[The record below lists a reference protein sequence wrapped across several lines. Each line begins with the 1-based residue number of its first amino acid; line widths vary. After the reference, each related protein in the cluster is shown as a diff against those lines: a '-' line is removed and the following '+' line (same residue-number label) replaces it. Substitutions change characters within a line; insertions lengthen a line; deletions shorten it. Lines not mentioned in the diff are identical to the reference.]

1 MSYLKERILKDG
13 VIFPNNVL
21 KIDSFLNQQIDPK
34 VMREIVQEIYAYY
47 KDEKI
52 TKVLTIE
59 ASGIAPAIMVA
70 AQFDVPMLFAKKAKA
85 ATLQKDQVYETKVYS
100 YTKGTTSNVVVS
112 KQYLNP
118 QDRVLIID
126 DFLANG
132 EAALG
137 LIDLVDQAG
146 AQVVGLG
153 ICVEKS
159 FQKGRK
165 RLDEAG
171 VKVYSMARIAE
182 INSDRQEIIFAQGH

>member
-1 MSYLKERILKDG
+1 
-13 VIFPNNVL
+13 
-21 KIDSFLNQQIDPK
+21 
-34 VMREIVQEIYAYY
+34 MREIVQEIYEYY

-112 KQYLNP
+112 KQYL
-118 QDRVLIID
+118 QEDDRVLIID

-137 LIDLVDQAG
+137 LMDLVDQAG

-165 RLDEAG
+165 RLDDAG
-171 VKVYSMARIAE
+171 VKVYSMVRIAE
-182 INSDRQEIIFAQGH
+182 INSDRQEIIFAPGH

>member
-1 MSYLKERILKDG
+1 MSYLEERILKDG

-34 VMREIVQEIYAYY
+34 VMREIVQEIYEYY

-70 AQFDVPMLFAKKAKA
+70 AQFDVPMLFAKKAKD

-112 KQYLNP
+112 KQYL
-118 QDRVLIID
+118 QEDDRVLIID

-137 LIDLVDQAG
+137 LMDLVDQAG

-165 RLDEAG
+165 RLDDAG
-171 VKVYSMARIAE
+171 VKVYSMVRIAE